1 MPDER
6 PVKILALVSAPLV
19 AGEGGRP
26 VSQLGKRIT
35 EVLTREL
42 KKIRRA
48 ADLHFV
54 VATPENLLEA
64 LRDQGPFDIL
74 HYDGHGVPGALLFED
89 GKGGSI
95 KVGAARL
102 KAMFAPEPRA
112 PAKLAVLS
120 ACHSE
125 SMAQAFADAGV
136 PHVIAIDAEQ
146 AVLDV
151 APDAFAEQF
160 YPALFQGRSVWQA
173 FQYGTAMVYNDAK
186 VRRACG
192 LGETEDA
199 DERNINEVLKFRPY
213 PRKESEE
220 ETGRLHS
227 AVLFES
233 LPEGELTVS
242 QSIGQHPP
250 SIPAR
255 PPYFTGREEDL
266 HAVINSVLEQPLT
279 TVTGIGGMGKSEL
292 CRETGRWFAERGF
305 FAGGITFV
313 KLGAVRRAE
322 DARLNIAGAL
332 KIDPREAE
340 TLDGLARALA
350 DDSLL
355 ILDEL
360 DEMVHQ
366 DAQATRAL
374 VEALVGHG
382 KARILI
388 ASRSL
393 TGVQGEKNMQLR
405 RMPRDSALRLL
416 IEMAEQPGADLQG
429 QGKDLDE
436 VMRFLDGV
444 PRAIVQAARQMITAD
459 LAQLA
464 ADLRRSRE
472 EILNDPNI
480 PEEELQDSDSVLVTL
495 NSSYR
500 RLEDTNK
507 QAAEFFP
514 YLALFPAGI
523 GSDGL
528 REVFGE
534 EKARLIQPIVQRAL
548 VEIAPPLDYFYLP
561 APVRSYA
568 ERKLPARA
576 MDEIATKA
584 LRYLYG
590 RAQEYDGAITSGEI
604 EAGVALFSNEFPNLE
619 PFLAWGYDR
628 EAPNTDPPECL
639 SGRITSSFK
648 NFFLFADPSGKQRW
662 RYEKALRA
670 AQRVG
675 DRQAEADTRKAI
687 GDVQRFRQE
696 NDEALASYT
705 QALALYRAVGER
717 LGEANTLQAIGDV
730 QRFRA
735 ENDEALA
742 SYTQA
747 LALYRAVGER
757 LGEANT
763 RKAIGDVQ
771 RFRNENDEALAS
783 YTQALALSRA
793 VGERLGEANTR
804 KAIGDIQKFR
814 NENDEALASYTQ
826 ALALYRAVGERLG
839 EANTRV
845 AIGDVQRFRKENDE
859 ALASYTQALELF
871 RAVGERLGEARA
883 LHSIG
888 DVQDFRNETDEA
900 LASYT
905 QALEL
910 FRAVGNRLGE
920 ANTLRAIGH
929 VQKLRQE
936 NDEALAS
943 YTQALALY
951 RAVGDRLGEANTSM
965 AIGDFRQALG
975 EGEAAFGQYQQALG
989 IYGEVGDQVGQAH
1002 VLLRLGRMLLPTK
1015 GEDKGIEH
1023 LKAARSIYEAVDDQS
1038 GLANVGLAL
1047 ASHSAAKGDMQ
1058 AAIDHLQPVADFCKR
1073 INHPFGDQHQAQID
1087 EWRRQLEAGGQ
1098 GASTGDG

>member
-1 MPDER
+1 MPDDR
-6 PVKILALVSAPLV
+6 PVKILALLSAPLV

-54 VATPENLLEA
+54 VATPENLLAA

-89 GKGGSI
+89 GTGGSI
-95 KVGAARL
+95 KVDAARL
-102 KAMFAPEPRA
+102 RAMFAPEPGG

-136 PHVIAIDAEQ
+136 PHVVAIDAEQ

-173 FQYGTAMVYNDAK
+173 FQYGTAMVYNDPT

-192 LGETEDA
+192 LGATKDA
-199 DERNINEVLKFRPY
+199 DERNIEEVLKFRPF
-213 PRKESEE
+213 PSKESEE

-233 LPEGELTVS
+233 LPEGELTVRH
-242 QSIGQHPP
+242 SIGQHPP
-250 SIPAR
+250 SIPER
-255 PPYFTGREEDL
+255 PEYFTGREKDL
-266 HAVINSVLEQPLT
+266 HAVVNSVLEHRLT

-292 CRETGRWFAERGF
+292 CREAGRWFAERGS

-313 KLGAVRRAE
+313 KLGAVHRAE
-322 DARLNIAGAL
+322 KARLDIAVAL
-332 KIDPREAE
+332 EIDPREAE
-340 TLDGLARALA
+340 TPDGLARALA

-366 DAQATRAL
+366 DGSATRAL
-374 VEALVGHG
+374 LEGLVGHG

-388 ASRSL
+388 ASRYL

-405 RMPRDSALRLL
+405 RMLPESALRLFV
-416 IEMAEQPGADLQG
+416 EMAEQPGADLRG
-429 QGKDLDE
+429 QRNHLDE

-464 ADLRRSRE
+464 VDLRRSRE

-480 PEEELQDSDSVLVTL
+480 PAEELQDSDSVLVTL

-500 RLEDTNK
+500 RLKEINK

-523 GSDGL
+523 GSEGL
-528 REVFGE
+528 GEVFGE
-534 EKARLIQPIVQRAL
+534 EKAGLIQPIVQRAL
-548 VEIAPPLDYFYLP
+548 VEIAPPVGYFYLP

-568 ERKLPARA
+568 ERKLPGGA
-576 MDEIATKA
+576 MDAIAPKA
-584 LRYLYG
+584 LRYLWG
-590 RAQEYDGAITSGEI
+590 RAQKYNGAITSGEI
-604 EAGVALFSNEFPNLE
+604 EAGVSLFSNEFPNLE
-619 PFLAWGYDR
+619 PFLVWGYDH
-628 EAPNTDPPECL
+628 EASNLKPPECL
-639 SGRITSSFK
+639 SGRITSLLE
-648 NFFLFADPSGKQRW
+648 NFLVFADPSGKQSW
-662 RYEKALRA
+662 RYEKALQA

-675 DRQAEADTRKAI
+675 DRQAEAYTLEAIGGVQRFRNENDKALASYSQALELFRAVGDRLGEANTRKAI
-687 GDVQRFRQE
+687 GDVQQFRSE

-705 QALALYRAVGER
+705 QALELYSAVGDR

-730 QRFRA
+730 Q
-735 ENDEALA
+735 
-742 SYTQA
+742 
-747 LALYRAVGER
+747 
-757 LGEANT
+757 
-763 RKAIGDVQ
+763 K
-771 RFRNENDEALAS
+771 
-783 YTQALALSRA
+783 
-793 VGERLGEANTR
+793 
-804 KAIGDIQKFR
+804 
-814 NENDEALASYTQ
+814 
-826 ALALYRAVGERLG
+826 
-839 EANTRV
+839 
-845 AIGDVQRFRKENDE
+845 FRKENDE

-888 DVQDFRNETDEA
+888 RVQQFRDENDEA
-900 LASYT
+900 LAFYT

-910 FRAVGNRLGE
+910 FRAVGDRLGE
-920 ANTLRAIGH
+920 ANTL
-929 VQKLRQE
+929 QF
-936 NDEALAS
+936 
-943 YTQALALY
+943 
-951 RAVGDRLGEANTSM
+951 
-965 AIGDFRQALG
+965 IGDARRALG
-975 EGEAAFGQYQQALG
+975 EGEAAFEHYHQALG
-989 IYGEVGDQVGQAH
+989 LYGEVGDQVGQGN
-1002 VLLRLGRMLLPTK
+1002 VLYELGRMLLPTK
-1015 GEDKGIEH
+1015 GEDKGIEF
-1023 LKAARSIYEAVDDQS
+1023 LTTAQSIYESIGAQS

-1047 ASHSAAKGDMQ
+1047 AFHSAGKGDLK
-1058 AAIDHLQPVADFCKR
+1058 AAIDHLQPVADFGKR
-1073 INHPFGDQHQAQID
+1073 MKHPLGDQYQAQID

-1098 GASTGDG
+1098 GASAGDG

>member
-19 AGEGGRP
+19 VGEGGRP

-54 VATPENLLEA
+54 VATPENLLAA

-136 PHVIAIDAEQ
+136 PHVIAIDSEQ

-173 FQYGTAMVYNDAK
+173 FQYGTAMVYNDAT

-192 LGETEDA
+192 LGATEDA

-213 PRKESEE
+213 PRKENEE

-242 QSIGQHPP
+242 QSIGQHPE

-255 PPYFTGREEDL
+255 ETDL
-266 HAVINSVLEQPLT
+266 HAVISSVLEHPLT

-305 FAGGITFV
+305 FAAGITFV
-313 KLGAVRRAE
+313 KLGAVHRAE

-340 TLDGLARALA
+340 TPDSLARALA

-366 DAQATRAL
+366 DAQPTRAL
-374 VEALVGHG
+374 VEALVDHG
-382 KARILI
+382 RARVLI

-405 RMPRDSALRLL
+405 RMLPDSALRLFV
-416 IEMAEQPGADLQG
+416 EMAEQPGADLQG
-429 QGKDLDE
+429 QSNDLAE
-436 VMRFLDGV
+436 VMDFLDGV

-480 PEEELQDSDSVLVTL
+480 PPEELLDSDSVLVTL

-500 RLEDTNK
+500 RLEEINK

-523 GSDGL
+523 GSEGL

-534 EKARLIQPIVQRAL
+534 EKARLMQPIVQRAL
-548 VEIAPPLDYFYLP
+548 VEIAPPLGYFYLP

-568 ERKLPARA
+568 ERKLPAGA
-576 MDEIATKA
+576 MDEIAPKA
-584 LRYLYG
+584 LRYLHG
-590 RAQEYDGAITSGEI
+590 RAQGYNEAIQSGQI
-604 EAGVALFSNEFPNLE
+604 EVGVALFSNEFPNLE
-619 PFLAWGYDR
+619 PFLAWGYDH
-628 EAPNTDPPECL
+628 ETSNTDPPECL
-639 SGRITSSFK
+639 SGRITSLFA
-648 NFFLFADPSGKQRW
+648 NFFVIADPSGKQSW

-675 DRQAEADTRKAI
+675 DR
-687 GDVQRFRQE
+687 
-696 NDEALASYT
+696 
-705 QALALYRAVGER
+705 

-730 QRFRA
+730 Q
-735 ENDEALA
+735 
-742 SYTQA
+742 Q
-747 LALYRAVGER
+747 
-757 LGEANT
+757 
-763 RKAIGDVQ
+763 
-771 RFRNENDEALAS
+771 
-783 YTQALALSRA
+783 
-793 VGERLGEANTR
+793 
-804 KAIGDIQKFR
+804 
-814 NENDEALASYTQ
+814 
-826 ALALYRAVGERLG
+826 
-839 EANTRV
+839 
-845 AIGDVQRFRKENDE
+845 FRK
-859 ALASYTQALELF
+859 
-871 RAVGERLGEARA
+871 
-883 LHSIG
+883 
-888 DVQDFRNETDEA
+888 
-900 LASYT
+900 
-905 QALEL
+905 
-910 FRAVGNRLGE
+910 
-920 ANTLRAIGH
+920 
-929 VQKLRQE
+929 E

-951 RAVGDRLGEANTSM
+951 RAVGDRLGEANTLQ
-965 AIGDFRQALG
+965 AIGDVQKFRQENDEALASYTQALALYRAVGEQVGEANTLQAIGDVQQFRDENDAALASYTQALALFRAVGDRLG
-975 EGEAAFGQYQQALG
+975 EANTLQAIGDVQQKFRQENDAALASYTQALALFRAVGDRLGEANTLQAIGDVQKFRQENDAALAS
-989 IYGEVGDQVGQAH
+989 YTKALELFRAVGDRLGEAN
-1002 VLLRLGRMLLPTK
+1002 VLFQLGRMLLPTS
-1015 GEDKGIEH
+1015 GEDQGIEH
-1023 LKAARSIYEAVDDQS
+1023 LTTARSIFESIGSQS
-1038 GLANVGLAL
+1038 GLANVGVTLAF
-1047 ASHSAAKGDMQ
+1047 HSATKGDVQ
-1058 AAIDHLQPVADFCKR
+1058 AAIDYLQPATDFCKR
-1073 INHPFGDQHQAQID
+1073 INHPLGDRYQTQID
-1087 EWRRQLEAGGQ
+1087 EWRRQIEAGDQ
-1098 GASTGDG
+1098 GASAGDG